1 LGAITS
7 CPKQQ
12 IPINP
17 RVGNKLR
24 LLDCLFT
31 KDFLAAVAEVL
42 PEFSTPDQKDARKF
56 NLMRLELLFIGCS
69 VLRWQVM
76 QFFP

>member
-1 LGAITS
+1 
-7 CPKQQ
+7 
-12 IPINP
+12 
-17 RVGNKLR
+17 
-24 LLDCLFT
+24 
-31 KDFLAAVAEVL
+31 LAAVAEVL